1 VRERA
6 RGDVRNVDGGVLG
19 GGGQQLPVVAEAQR
33 PHLRRGGGA
42 ELLSHHTRVR
52 PTHPTRAYESTINAG
67 WTNELTLSE
76 KLDREC
82 EANFALR
89 MELKK
94 DEAVQVK
101 NSQAMC
107 SPWLESKHLN
117 TLWKTT
123 FLPRPNRTRIR
134 QFNHAL
140 RCNRSHA
147 LSAPPTLNQIPRG

>member
-1 VRERA
+1 MAPQVHVSFQEDENPHEVA
-6 RGDVRNVDGGVLG
+6 RN
-19 GGGQQLPVVAEAQR
+19 ASA
-33 PHLRRGGGA
+33 
-42 ELLSHHTRVR
+42 
-52 PTHPTRAYESTINAG
+52 INAG

-89 MELKK
+89 MELLKK

-147 LSAPPTLNQIPRG
+147 PTLNQIPRG